1 MIFLDSS
8 YLIGLLVKKDSY
20 VNKSLKIEP
29 IIEDEN
35 KLINNTVFNEVLN
48 SLTPNNSNYTIDDSV
63 ELLSSFDV
71 DFLTSEDYNEVVES
85 FKYYNH
91 GINFSDCTILHT
103 MIKNNVDTI
112 VSFDKDF
119 DKIGGIRR
127 ICG

>member
-71 DFLTSEDYNEVVES
+71 DFLTSEDYNDVVES

>member
-20 VNKSLKIEP
+20 VNKSLKIKS
-29 IIEDEN
+29 IIKDEN

-71 DFLTSEDYNEVVES
+71 DFLTSEDYNDVVES
-85 FKYYNH
+85 FKYYNQ

>member
-63 ELLSSFDV
+63 GLLSSFNV
-71 DFLTSEDYNEVVES
+71 DFLTSEDYNDVVES